1 VSLRD
6 PAIGVPVPESKVRR
20 PAVAGTFY
28 PDDPVDLC
36 ATVDRLLASVT
47 AVETQRPAAAYLVP
61 HAGYRYSG
69 PTAAHVY
76 ARLRHHT
83 DQVRRVVVIGP
94 SHRVPL
100 DGVAVTTM
108 HIWRT
113 PLGDLPVDTEAAGR
127 LAAAGH
133 ADASDIPHAAEH
145 AIEVQLPF
153 LQRVFEAPVSV
164 LPISIGRSTSEE
176 VTSVLDAAVEPGDVL
191 LCSSDLSHYLPDAVA
206 RQQDE
211 RTAKAISELDPD
223 RIGNRDACGLFALR
237 GLLGWARQH
246 GYVPERLHLA
256 TSADTAG
263 GPERVVGYSAFAF
276 HY

>member
-1 VSLRD
+1 VS
-6 PAIGVPVPESKVRR
+6 AGGAKVRR

-28 PDDPVDLC
+28 PDDPAELSE
-36 ATVDRLLASVT
+36 TVDRLLAAVP
-47 AVETQRPAAAYLVP
+47 AVETERPAVAYLVP

-69 PTAAHVY
+69 PTAAHAY
-76 ARLRHHT
+76 ARLRHHVAHV
-83 DQVRRVVVIGP
+83 QRIVLIGP

-100 DGVAVTTM
+100 DGAAVTTM
-108 HIWRT
+108 HTWRT
-113 PLGDLPVDTEAAGR
+113 PLGDLAIDTERAR
-127 LAAAGH
+127 WLVEAGH
-133 ADASDIPHAAEH
+133 VEATDAPHAAEH

-153 LQRVFEAPVSV
+153 LQRILDELPPI
-164 LPISIGRSTSEE
+164 LPISIGRSTSDVAAAVIE
-176 VTSVLDAAVEPGDVL
+176 AAVEPGDVL

-223 RIGNRDACGLFALR
+223 RIGNRAACGLFALR
-237 GLLGWARQH
+237 GLLGWARRH

-263 GPERVVGYSAFAF
+263 GPERVVGYPAFAF

>member
-1 VSLRD
+1 VSD
-6 PAIGVPVPESKVRR
+6 AKVRR

-28 PDDPVDLC
+28 PDNPAELT
-36 ATVDRLLASVT
+36 ATIDRLLAGVA
-47 AVETQRPAAAYLVP
+47 AVETERPAVAYLVP

-69 PTAAHVY
+69 PTAAHAY
-76 ARLRHHT
+76 ARIRYHT
-83 DQVRRVVVIGP
+83 DQPRRVVVIGP

-100 DGVAVTTM
+100 DGSAVTTM

-113 PLGDLPVDTEAAGR
+113 PLGDLPIDTEAAQR
-127 LAAAGH
+127 LAAGGRVE
-133 ADASDIPHAAEH
+133 ASDAPHAAEH

-153 LQRVFEAPVSV
+153 LQRVLRTPVPV

-176 VTSVLDAAVEPGDVL
+176 VAAVLDAAVEPGDML

-237 GLLGWARQH
+237 GLLGWARRH

-263 GPERVVGYSAFAF
+263 GSERVVGYPAFAF